1 MSISWAQAGV
11 DPKRRFK
18 FKLKL
23 GTIAEYYVKTASM
36 PKANISTIEHSY
48 FDYNFKFPGRVTW
61 DPITVTMVAPS
72 KGADDP
78 TDLLYQF
85 IRQAGYYFPDES
97 PSRTAQSLSKK
108 GFFETAFK
116 GQVMLQL
123 LDGSGAEIEEWRL
136 RNAFLTNVDYGGS
149 LDYTSDE
156 MLELSL
162 EITFDWAQKTNAG
175 GGINPT
181 PS

>member
-1 MSISWAQAGV
+1 MAISWAQAGV

-23 GTIAEYYVKTASM
+23 GDVAEYYVKTATM
-36 PKANISTIEHSY
+36 PKANVSTIEHSY

-72 KGADDP
+72 QGIEDP
-78 TDLLYQF
+78 TDLLYDYF
-85 IRQAGYYFPDES
+85 RVAGYFFPDES
-97 PSRTAQSLSKK
+97 PGLTANSLSKQ
-108 GFFETAFK
+108 GFSDAF
-116 GQVMLQL
+116 GGDPQLQL
-123 LDGSGAEIEEWRL
+123 MDGSGMVIEEWTL

-156 MLELSL
+156 MLELSM
-162 EITFDWAQKTNAG
+162 EISFDWAQKTQSG
-175 GGINPT
+175 L
-181 PS
+181 

>member
-1 MSISWAQAGV
+1 MAISWAQAGV

-23 GTIAEYYVKTASM
+23 GTIAEYYVKTATM
-36 PKANISTIEHSY
+36 PKANVSTIEHSY

-61 DPITVTMVAPS
+61 DPITVTLVAPS

-97 PSRTAQSLSKK
+97 ANRTGQSLSKK
-108 GFFETAFK
+108 SFEAAFD
-116 GQVMLQL
+116 GQAMLQL
-123 LDGSGAEIEEWRL
+123 LDGQGQEIEEWSL

-156 MLELSL
+156 MLELSM
-162 EITFDWAQKTNAG
+162 EISFDWAEKTIQG
-175 GGINPT
+175 
-181 PS
+181 

>member
-1 MSISWAQAGV
+1 MAISWAQAGV

-23 GTIAEYYVKTASM
+23 GDVAEYYVKTATM
-36 PKANISTIEHSY
+36 PKANVSTIEHSY

-72 KGADDP
+72 RGIEDP
-78 TDLLYQF
+78 TDLLYF
-85 IRQAGYYFPDES
+85 YFEQAGYLFPDES
-97 PSRTAQSLSKK
+97 GAETISLSKQ
-108 GFFETAFK
+108 GFADAF
-116 GQVMLQL
+116 GGDPQLQL
-123 LDGSGAEIEEWRL
+123 MDGLGSVIEEWTL

-156 MLELSL
+156 MLELSM
-162 EITFDWAQKTNAG
+162 EISFDWAQKTQ
-175 GGINPT
+175 
-181 PS
+181 SDL